1 MVIYPTQPLLP
12 KEMMTPRSMRHTSN
26 QPLTLHTSRADGI
39 EAASAES
46 PHRNAAH
53 IQLRP
58 ACHVI
63 EHAAPQTIGTRGV
76 CRVRGRV
83 GRAGDLTDNRR
94 PAAVDDL
101 VRALA
106 VVGPVPV
113 QAGHEQDGG
122 DAVGSA
128 RFLWQTDV
136 QRDGGSIV
144 PGGVGVWDDFFF
156 DGWVPQGRGFEVD
169 LFLALEGE
177 AFHRGVGVAGW
188 ADVGE
193 SGDAEDDCCAAEKV

>member
-1 MVIYPTQPLLP
+1 MVIHPTQPLLP
-12 KEMMTPRSMRHTSN
+12 KEMMTPRPMRHTPN
-26 QPLTLHTSRADGI
+26 QPLALHTSRADGI
-39 EAASAES
+39 EATSAES

-53 IQLRP
+53 IKLRP
-58 ACHVI
+58 GRHVI
-63 EHAAPQTIGTRGV
+63 EHTVPQTIGTRGV
-76 CRVRGRV
+76 CRVRRRV
-83 GRAGDLTDNRR
+83 GRAGDLTDDRR
-94 PAAVDDL
+94 PAAVDNL

-144 PGGVGVWDDFFF
+144 PGCVGVWDDFFF
-156 DGWVPQGRGFEVD
+156 DGWVPQ
-169 LFLALEGE
+169 
-177 AFHRGVGVAGW
+177 
-188 ADVGE
+188 
-193 SGDAEDDCCAAEKV
+193 